1 MKKNEYYSK
10 LFKQYSLDID
20 NQMQKRIHFKKYS
33 DDLIINFIKSD
44 EMLNSGDLEKESK
57 AEVGLRKALKRG
69 QFK

>member
-33 DDLIINFIKSD
+33 DELIINFIKSD
-44 EMLNSGDLEKESK
+44 DMVSSGEGGKE
-57 AEVGLRKALKRG
+57 
-69 QFK
+69 

>member
-33 DDLIINFIKSD
+33 DELIINFIKSD
-44 EMLNSGDLEKESK
+44 DMVSSGEGVKE
-57 AEVGLRKALKRG
+57 
-69 QFK
+69 